1 MSRAK
6 LFTLVHKLGRSLGME
21 IRRSNPATRADL
33 RLASLL
39 KAHQIELVLDI
50 GANRGQF
57 ASALFQN
64 GFDGSIISFEA
75 LPGAHAELSLK
86 AKDHGS
92 RWCAAPQ
99 GALGDNDGEVEFF
112 VNAEDATSSLL
123 PAAQSTV
130 DRIPGTQQKQA
141 LTVPMHRLDSIAS
154 HYGVENRRT
163 FIKIDVQGGEA
174 LVLAGAT
181 ATLKN
186 VTGLVVELSL
196 TQLYEGQPLMLD
208 VLKPL
213 IAAGFQ
219 IHDIDAAF
227 RDQQTWRL
235 QQVDVVLFRS
245 AA

>member
-6 LFTLVHKLGRSLGME
+6 IFTLVHQFGRSLGLE
-21 IRRSNPATRADL
+21 IRRSNPATRPDL
-33 RLASLL
+33 RLAALL
-39 KAHQIELVLDI
+39 KAHQIEMVLDI

-64 GFDGSIISFEA
+64 GYAGEIVSFEA
-75 LPGAHAELSLK
+75 LPGAHADLSRN
-86 AKDHGS
+86 ASGYGP
-92 RWCAAPQ
+92 RWRIAPQ
-99 GALGDNDGEVEFF
+99 GAMGDSDGEVEFF

-130 DRIPGTQQKQA
+130 DQIPGTQQRQA
-141 LTVPMHRLDSIAS
+141 VTVPLFKLDSIAS
-154 HYGVENRRT
+154 RYGVGTKPT

-181 ATLKN
+181 KTLNN
-186 VTGLVVELSL
+186 VAGLSVELSL
-196 TQLYEGQPLMLD
+196 TQLYERQPLMLD
-208 VLKPL
+208 VLQPL
-213 IAAGFQ
+213 LAAGFQ

-227 RDQQTWRL
+227 RDQRTWRL